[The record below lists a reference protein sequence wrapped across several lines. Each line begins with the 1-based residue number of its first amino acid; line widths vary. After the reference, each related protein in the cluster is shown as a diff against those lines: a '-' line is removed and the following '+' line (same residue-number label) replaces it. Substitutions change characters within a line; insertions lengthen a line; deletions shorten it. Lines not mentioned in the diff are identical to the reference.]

1 MRLTLICFSSI
12 LPPPLGGRKVTRV
25 EIDKSFST
33 IYSVIVIALA
43 AVLLVVMAVTGQFYW
58 SITLTFLTVA
68 CVVSEWQVIQ
78 LPQGDSLTLSIIFIL
93 LALVF
98 HLEETTLV
106 RQAVGALEAI
116 SIGSLVGH
124 GISHRR
130 SVVRLPFYVAHHVL
144 ATAAAG
150 AVYVW
155 LSGRLPYGPLESFH
169 IAGIAGYVIVLSL
182 SSTLLI
188 GPINRRIIKGE
199 KLPKSEIL
207 YTIFLAPIALIVYY
221 LFDTRELDIT
231 SMIILALPLIGVLVT
246 FGLYVNI
253 DTTYGEVNQLY
264 QISQEFVS
272 AMSEEKTVQKASDGI
287 SKALSQLILRV
298 DACLIYAHQTEA
310 NEYLLAN
317 LNGTSQGP
325 QSIVPGHG
333 LLGRIVTGATGT
345 IINDMTLEDA
355 LSPKE
360 RQWPPKM
367 AILAHPMLADQQ
379 NIGLLVLIRHGKG
392 FTAEE
397 FRLVSIVANQAGV
410 ALHNAQ
416 MFEQSIQMADTDRQL
431 GILNQAAFVQQ
442 AQRILGRAR
451 IANQS
456 VALLYGDIDDF
467 RKVNNTHGHQT
478 GDEVLSGFARLWEH
492 GAGAFGIA
500 CRWGGEELAILLP
513 DSDEQQALATAEA
526 IRHDVQD
533 HCFESMDGQS
543 VQVTI
548 SIGVSLFPRDA
559 EDIVNLVKF
568 ADRAQYLAKRSGK
581 NRVCLYQDRK
591 EFIGLATEAQV
602 LVASAMIQ
610 E

>member
-1 MRLTLICFSSI
+1 LRLMLICCSSL
-12 LPPPLGGRKVTRV
+12 LPPPSRGRKVIRV
-25 EIDKSFST
+25 ENGKSFSI
-33 IYSVIVIALA
+33 IYSAIAIALA
-43 AVLLVVMAVTGQFYW
+43 AGLLIAMAVTGQFYW
-58 SITLTFLTVA
+58 SITLTFLSVA
-68 CVVSEWQVIQ
+68 CIVSEWQVIR
-78 LPQGDSLTLSIIFIL
+78 LPQGDSLTLSTIFIL

-98 HLEETTLV
+98 RFEETTPI
-106 RQAVGALEAI
+106 RQAVGALEVIA
-116 SIGSLVGH
+116 IGSLVGYGMARGH
-124 GISHRR
+124 
-130 SVVRLPFYVAHHVL
+130 SVLRLGFYVAHHIL
-144 ATAAAG
+144 TTTAAG
-150 AVYVW
+150 AMFVL

-169 IAGIAGYVIVLSL
+169 LAGVAGYVIVLSIL
-182 SSTLLI
+182 STLLI

-221 LFDTRELDIT
+221 LFDTRELDIV
-231 SMIILALPLIGVLVT
+231 SLIILALPLIGVLVT

-264 QISQEFVS
+264 HISQEFVS
-272 AMSEEKTVQKASDGI
+272 AMSQEETVQKASESI
-287 SKALSQLILRV
+287 SKALSELILRV
-298 DACLIYAHQTEA
+298 DACLIYAHQAEA

-317 LNGTSQGP
+317 LNGTPQGP
-325 QSIVPGHG
+325 QSVMPGHG
-333 LLGRIVTGATGT
+333 LLGRTAVGATGA
-345 IINDMTLEDA
+345 IINDLTLEDA
-355 LSPKE
+355 LSPEE
-360 RQWPPKM
+360 RQWPAKT
-367 AILAHPMLADQQ
+367 AILVHPMFAEQQ

-410 ALHNAQ
+410 TLHNAQ

-478 GDEVLSGFARLWEH
+478 GDRVLAGFARLWEN
-492 GAGAFGIA
+492 GAGALGIA

-513 DSDEQQALATAEA
+513 DSDEQQALAAAEA
-526 IRHDVQD
+526 IRRDVQD
-533 HCFESMDGQS
+533 HEFESVDGQP
-543 VQVTI
+543 VLVTI

-581 NRVCLYQDRK
+581 NRVCLYEDRK
-591 EFIGLATEAQV
+591 EAIGMGTKVQA